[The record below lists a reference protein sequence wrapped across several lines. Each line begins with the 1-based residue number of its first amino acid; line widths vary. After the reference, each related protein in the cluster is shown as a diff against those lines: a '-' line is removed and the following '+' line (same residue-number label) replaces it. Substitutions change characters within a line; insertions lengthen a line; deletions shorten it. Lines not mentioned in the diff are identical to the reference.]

1 MMSIY
6 YPSYCDFDVK
16 IMLLLQSSQSIIIV
30 SLSRVNSEVNSF
42 MSKFPQYVKYPD
54 RIIAWDK
61 ITEEGINEYMNDYS
75 RYIISMYIET

>member
-1 MMSIY
+1 MSIY
-6 YPSYCDFDVK
+6 YPSYYDFDVK

-54 RIIAWDK
+54 RIIA
-61 ITEEGINEYMNDYS
+61 
-75 RYIISMYIET
+75 

>member
-1 MMSIY
+1 MSIY
-6 YPSYCDFDVK
+6 CPSYYDFDVK

-42 MSKFPQYVKYPD
+42 MSKFPQYLQYPD

-61 ITEEGINEYMNDYS
+61 ITEEGINEYMTRYS
-75 RYIISMYIET
+75 RYIISTYVET